1 MVAEA
6 NQIKPAKKIEFI
18 GCEYKFI
25 QRYRHNLCLYS
36 SGGSF
41 IVVEFNPESGHGHQY
56 FVVGVTHIGDQH
68 WGYDG
73 METTLDPNNTK
84 YSTGYATPVKM

>member
-6 NQIKPAKKIEFI
+6 NQITPAKKIEFI
-18 GCEYKFI
+18 GCEYEFI

-41 IVVEFNPESGHGHQY
+41 IIVEFKPEAGSGHQY
-56 FVVGVTHIGDQH
+56 FVVGVTHIGAQH
-68 WGYDG
+68 CGYDG
-73 METTLDPNNTK
+73 METTLEPNTTK
-84 YSTGYATPVKM
+84 FSTGYATPIK